1 MNAEQTSI
9 TTVSERIERLQ
20 AYDIGVSDVGRVRSL
35 LTPRTEIEKPN
46 RNSIVGEGVLNF
58 MDGLSEQ
65 NKRDIQHAY
74 LFATLAANKKYPS
87 SKDGKEWYGIF
98 IKVMIDCGF
107 LPVQHFYDDLHVS
120 EKTFRMEKMVLKVLS
135 SAIAGVAV
143 PGPTSAVMLKVAGET
158 VSSLQT
164 NDEPL
169 KLFERN
175 VRETGTGGFS
185 AASCIQTTGGE
196 VIVAMGTVRYISRE
210 TPTKVLFVDWD
221 SSKVSL
227 YKGECH
233 MTKVPS
239 VVEVTRELI
248 IQRLGDRA
256 IQKVMEWDI

>member
-1 MNAEQTSI
+1 MNAEKTSI
-9 TTVSERIERLQ
+9 ATISERVERLQ
-20 AYDIGVSDVGRVRSL
+20 AYDIGVSEVGRIRGL
-35 LTPRTEIEKPN
+35 LTPRTEIEKPA
-46 RNSIVGEGVLNF
+46 RNSIVGEGVLSF
-58 MDGLSEQ
+58 MDGMSEQ

-74 LFATLAANKKYPS
+74 LFATLAANKKYPA
-87 SKDGKEWYGIF
+87 SKDGKEWYEIF

-120 EKTFRMEKMVLKVLS
+120 EKSFRMEKIVLKVLS
-135 SAIAGVAV
+135 SVLAGVAV
-143 PGPTSAVMLKVAGET
+143 PGPASALMLKVAGET

-164 NDEPL
+164 NGEPL

-185 AASCIQTTGGE
+185 AASCTQTAGGE
-196 VIVAMGTVRYISRE
+196 VIVALGTVRYISRGA
-210 TPTKVLFVDWD
+210 PTQVLFVDWD

-233 MTKVPS
+233 MVKVPS

-256 IQKVMEWDI
+256 IQKIMAWDI